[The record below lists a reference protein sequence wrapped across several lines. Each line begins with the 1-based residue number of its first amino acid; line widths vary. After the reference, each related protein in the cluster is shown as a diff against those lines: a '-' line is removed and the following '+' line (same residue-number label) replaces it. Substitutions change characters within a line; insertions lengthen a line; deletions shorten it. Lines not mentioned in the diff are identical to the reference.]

1 MNWRR
6 PRARETLRKDLKGP
20 TRKTTTPGFL
30 SKGLLSRARVSPTAR
45 TRVIM
50 AQLVV
55 PAVAALAGALAGKHI
70 TESRSGA
77 KSEKNEETSVA
88 FNADAHQNYDH
99 EADARR
105 HRHLAQQWPEARSSI
120 VVVRVLSLFSLPP
133 PRIASTDA
141 RPSVLPSVSPRRRDR
156 STRTTSRRRITG
168 SRVTRT
174 SSV

>member
-1 MNWRR
+1 
-6 PRARETLRKDLKGP
+6 
-20 TRKTTTPGFL
+20 
-30 SKGLLSRARVSPTAR
+30 
-45 TRVIM
+45 M

-120 VVVRVLSLFSLPP
+120 VVVRVRSLFSLPP
-133 PRIASTDA
+133 HASRRLT
-141 RPSVLPSVSPRRRDR
+141 RVLPSFLPSPPVAATDPRGRRQDA
-156 STRTTSRRRITG
+156 G
-168 SRVTRT
+168 
-174 SSV
+174 